1 MTTITPNTSSLH
13 QSTVYLCGTC
23 RHPVEWEQKAV
34 LCEVCDVWFHICC
47 QEIPSTDYS
56 KLDQSDVVWKCT
68 HCNSTNQSTTSPA
81 FLHHTPTL
89 PTTSDTCS
97 SAELSIG
104 SLDEQHTPILTSSP
118 TKYRPQPTN
127 SRPLRIINV
136 NCQSISSKKGA
147 WGHLLH
153 TTRPDIIIATETWL
167 DKSVAS
173 SELES
178 EGYQI
183 YRRDRTT
190 GSHGGVLIAV
200 NLAISSM
207 DVNIQTDAE
216 ISWVK
221 IHCRGHRDIFVA
233 ACYRPHVSDK
243 WFTKS
248 LRQSM
253 EKISKRKRPC
263 AFVIGGDFNLPGW
276 DWPNNSLKPQ
286 TQYVSL
292 HHEFMDL
299 LNDYGLS
306 QHVNVPTR
314 ESNILDLVM
323 TNLPEQ
329 INRVKV
335 IPGISDHDIA
345 YLELSVKPVT
355 RKQQRRKVWLYN
367 KADWRGL
374 ADFLKPYYDR
384 LDMKYHH
391 TPDEYWTA
399 IKNHLLEGMAIY
411 IPRRTTKR
419 KDSCPWIDKEL
430 HHIINTRD
438 RLYDKSK
445 DKGSAKAEQRFK
457 MYKQIAKKQFRKK
470 HAKYVHNLFTDE
482 EKSKEEL
489 SKRFWTYVKH
499 RKSPVIST
507 VGPFKSGNQ
516 LVTEPEEKAN
526 ILNDQFV
533 SVFSKPSSPIDYN
546 ETTIQSSMPDI
557 KIAKRGVWK
566 QLNNLKPNKA
576 AGPDGI
582 SPRVYKELASV
593 LAGPLTNLFQL
604 SLDKGIVPSDWKKA
618 AVCPIFKKGE
628 KYDPANYRPV
638 SLTSV
643 ACKVL
648 EHIITSHIM
657 NYAEDNSLL
666 HPNQHGFRKS
676 KSCEKQLIEL
686 ISDLTTN
693 MDDCVQMEACILDFS
708 KAFDKVSH
716 QKLLG
721 KLASYGISH
730 QLVSW
735 IDSFLSN
742 RVQTVVVDGKES
754 REAPV
759 SSGVPQGSIL
769 GPALFLYYINDLP
782 DTITSTVRLFAD
794 DTIIYNT
801 SDNHEILQ
809 DDLQRLEAWEKEWDM
824 EFHPLK
830 CQHVTFTR
838 KTTKRVDRSFRL
850 HSTEI
855 PKVDKTKYLG
865 VTINSKVTWNDH
877 ITSVVAKANAA
888 LGFVRR
894 NVITSSEMIKVT
906 AYKQLVRPLME
917 YASAA
922 WDSLPGTLESS
933 LEAVQRRAARFI
945 CNILRTDH
953 HTSTTGLLSKL
964 NLDVL
969 SSRRTNARLRVFSQ
983 YHFSESDVILAHLKH
998 APSPSVRRHSH
1009 QYLIPHSNTLHH
1021 QRSFFIKTAK
1031 EWNTLPT
1038 SSGFLVPPS
1047 AK

>member
-1 MTTITPNTSSLH
+1 MTTHTPEQTSFH

-56 KLDQSDVVWKCT
+56 KLDQSDVIWQCAL
-68 HCNSTNQSTTSPA
+68 CNSANRSTTSPA
-81 FLHHTPTL
+81 FLNEPSIL
-89 PTTSDTCS
+89 NMSDTCS

-104 SLDEQHTPILTSSP
+104 SLDEHRKPMLTSSP
-118 TKYRPQPTN
+118 TKFRPQTTN

-136 NCQSISSKKGA
+136 NCQSISNKKGA

-167 DKSVAS
+167 DKNIAN

-178 EGYQI
+178 DGYQI
-183 YRRDRTT
+183 YRRDRST

-200 NLAISSM
+200 NQAISSM
-207 DVNIQTDAE
+207 EVKVQSEAE
-216 ISWVK
+216 ILWVK
-221 IHCRGHRDIFVA
+221 VHCQGHRDIFVA
-233 ACYRPHVSDK
+233 ACYRSHVSDK
-243 WFTKS
+243 MFTKR
-248 LRQSM
+248 LRQTM
-253 EKISKRKRPC
+253 ETISKRKRPC
-263 AFVIGGDFNLPGW
+263 AFLIGGDFNLPGW
-276 DWPNNSLKPQ
+276 DWPNSNIKPQ

-292 HHEFMDL
+292 HHDFMDL
-299 LNDYGLS
+299 LNDYGLT
-306 QHVNVPTR
+306 QHVSTPTR
-314 ESNILDLVM
+314 ENNILDLVI

-335 IPGISDHDIA
+335 IPGISDHNIA
-345 YLELSVKPVT
+345 YLELSVRPVT

-374 ADFLKPYYDR
+374 ADYLKPRFDR
-384 LDMKYHH
+384 LDKKYYPS
-391 TPDEYWTA
+391 PDELWSE
-399 IKNHLLEGMAIY
+399 IKHHLLDGMVMY
-411 IPRRTTKR
+411 IPRRTTKS

-430 HHIINTRD
+430 HQIIKTRD

-470 HAKYVHNLFTDE
+470 HAQYVNNLFTDE
-482 EKSKEEL
+482 EKSKDEL

-499 RKSPVIST
+499 RKSPAIST
-507 VGPFKSGNQ
+507 VGPFKKGNQ
-516 LVTEPEEKAN
+516 LISDSKEKAE

-533 SVFSKPSSPIDYN
+533 SVFSEPSEPQDYN
-546 ETTIQSSMPDI
+546 DTTRTSCMPDI
-557 KIAKRGVWK
+557 QVVKRGVWK
-566 QLNNLKPNKA
+566 QLHNLKPNKA

-593 LAGPLTNLFQL
+593 LAGPLTSLFQL
-604 SLDKGIVPSDWKKA
+604 SLDKGMVPSDWKKA
-618 AVCPIFKKGE
+618 TVCPIFKKGE
-628 KYDPANYRPV
+628 KYDPVNYRPV

-648 EHIITSHIM
+648 EHIITSHLM
-657 NYAEDNSLL
+657 TYAEDRSLL
-666 HPNQHGFRKS
+666 HPNQHGFRKN

-686 ISDLTTN
+686 IADLTTN
-693 MDDCVQMEACILDFS
+693 MDEQIQMEACILDFS

-735 IDSFLSN
+735 IDSFLTN

-754 REAPV
+754 REASV

-769 GPALFLYYINDLP
+769 GPTLFLYYINDLP
-782 DTITSTVRLFAD
+782 DNIASTVRLFAD

-801 SDNHEILQ
+801 SENHEILQ
-809 DDLQRLEAWEKEWDM
+809 DDLRRLEIWEKKWDM
-824 EFHPLK
+824 QFHPLK
-830 CQHVTFTR
+830 CEHVTFTR
-838 KTTKRVDRSFRL
+838 KTTKRANHTFHL
-850 HSTEI
+850 HSTAI
-855 PKVDKTKYLG
+855 PKADKTKYLG
-865 VTINSKVTWNDH
+865 VTINSKITWNDH
-877 ITSVVAKANAA
+877 ISSVVAKANAA

-894 NVITSSEMIKVT
+894 NVITCSETIRLT

-933 LEAVQRRAARFI
+933 LESVQRRAARFI
-945 CNILRTDH
+945 CGILRTDH
-953 HTSTTGLLSKL
+953 QTSTTSLLSKL
-964 NLDVL
+964 DLDDLV
-969 SSRRTNARLRVFSQ
+969 SRRANARLRVFKQ
-983 YHFSESDVILAHLKH
+983 YHFSENNVILSHLQH
-998 APSPSVRRHSH
+998 APAPSVRRHCH

-1021 QRSFFIKTAK
+1021 QRSYFVKTAK
-1031 EWNTLPT
+1031 EWNTLPAT
-1038 SSGFLVPPS
+1038 SGFLVPPH
-1047 AK
+1047 AQ